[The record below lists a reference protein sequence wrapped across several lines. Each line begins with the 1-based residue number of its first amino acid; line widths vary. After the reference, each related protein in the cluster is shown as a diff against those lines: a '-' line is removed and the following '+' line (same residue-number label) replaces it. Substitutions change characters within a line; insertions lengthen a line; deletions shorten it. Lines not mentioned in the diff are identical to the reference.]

1 MKSLRTF
8 APLALALLV
17 PLLFLKAEPTNEPA
31 HGPES
36 PRPLKALLIAG
47 GCCHD
52 YQSQHEILF
61 KGIQERANVRVDVV
75 WTNDRSTNPPLPIFD
90 NPDWAKGYD
99 VIIHDECAA
108 ANKDLKIMES
118 ILKVHKTIPAVH
130 LHCAVHS
137 FRNGTDQWSKHLG
150 LHSTG
155 HGPQKPL
162 SIEYLNPEHPIT
174 KTLKNWVTENE
185 ELYNNHQIFD
195 AEPLALATQNVGDK
209 ENTAIVAWTNTKQ
222 GAPSFSTT
230 VGHNNATVEDPRYLD
245 LVTRG
250 LLWACGKLNDDYLT
264 PYTGSNLV
272 TEMKAVEAK
281 PTTSFGK
288 PPKDAIMVTVT
299 AKSVQESA
307 GHSPW
312 KAIDGDETTRWTGNG
327 AEMPNW
333 LQLEFEKP
341 ATLTGA
347 EILWEKRDQW
357 YQYKIESSLDGETWV
372 MAYDGSKNERK
383 SDTKDSFDVKEI
395 KFLRVTVLKQ
405 EQGLWP
411 AFWEIKLTGPK
422 GPLKLFPILNKE
434 EARQA
439 KPVDGTGLEQ
449 SGNIKPR
456 IVKLTAAEEDEILKD
471 TTVPEGFT
479 KTLFAPWQTANYAVY
494 VAASPGGDLYVSSD
508 GNGSLGR
515 QPGRGRVL
523 RLRDNDNDGRA
534 DEVTEFVRDI
544 DSPRGL
550 IWDHDRLYL
559 LHPPHI
565 SVFFDR
571 DGDGVAEESKRLI
584 SDIAFGFKDRP
595 ADHTTNGLEMGI
607 DGWIYIAGGDFGFM
621 KATGTDGRTLQHRG
635 GGVIRFR
642 PDGSGLEIFSTGTRN
657 ILGTPMSPTL
667 DMFAR
672 DNTNDGGGWDI
683 RFHHFTGLSDHG
695 YPRLYKNFEKEHIHP
710 LADYGGGSGC
720 GSVYISEPG
729 FPDEWNNAPF
739 TCDWGRQGSFR
750 HTVSPYGATF
760 KETAEPA
767 PFIKMDRP
775 TDADVDGM
783 SAVYQASWKGPATF
797 NWAGPDQ
804 GYIVR
809 VTPKGYK
816 PEPMPDFEKMTDA
829 DLVSAIKSPSHI
841 RRLAVQRT
849 ILRRAES
856 VTTNQ
861 SLLAIAADDSTSLE
875 VRVAALYAVTQRGI
889 GSENSM
895 RIVKSVLTS
904 LEKSETMAPFFTRA
918 YGDMALDLVT
928 QGKAT
933 PLLDEFFKWGL
944 ELKDP
949 RRLLEAIVS
958 AARQNKI
965 EMAPAIANHLSSS
978 DPVIVHTAYRAL
990 AKMGAHEAAFAKID
1004 SDDIDTRKA
1013 AAWALMRMHKVE
1025 VVDGLLECL
1034 ASEKDLEKRR
1044 PILSSLARLYHKEGE
1059 WKGDSWG
1066 TRPDTRGPYYEPVT
1080 WEQSERILN
1089 ALKATLDTAPAEEAA
1104 FIVEKLNKNRIQ
1116 SDEALNR
1123 IIELASTDDTLIP
1136 AAIAQIAASGEVP
1149 AQALPLIIKGARNPQ
1164 TPPDALFNAV
1174 SILVKSDDQAALPA
1188 VLTALTTLQN
1198 AKGFGKDYDAARGEF
1213 LNAPKLENHHLILE
1227 KIAAEQ
1233 PDTPDGQWASM
1244 AVLQLASRKDGSP
1257 ESREMSLK
1265 AIDVAWADPK
1275 QRLALIKAATDLR
1288 NPILNDQIAI
1298 ALSDPDAAVAKAAK
1312 AAANRLKIQAPG
1324 EDKTPKIAT
1333 LKTPD
1338 AIAQVTQHKGD
1349 AALGQAVFAR
1359 ATCNACHTVSQAEA
1373 QKGPYLG
1380 NITETYRRKELAE
1393 SILDP
1398 NKTIAQGFATNVF
1411 SLKDGKGFVGF
1422 VTDES
1427 GDSVTIRD
1435 IASAEHSFQKSEIK
1449 DRSTLPTSLMP
1460 PGLMTGFTVHEM
1472 ASLLDYLES
1481 LAKK

>member
-1 MKSLRTF
+1 MKSFRTL
-8 APLALALLV
+8 APLALALLA
-17 PLLFLKAEPTNEPA
+17 PLLFLKAEPTNEPPA
-31 HGPES
+31 P

-52 YQSQHEILF
+52 YKAQHEILF

-75 WTNDRSTNPPLPIFD
+75 WTNDRSTNPPLPIYD
-90 NPDWAKGYD
+90 DPNWAAGYD
-99 VIIHDECAA
+99 IIIHDECAA
-108 ANKDLKIMES
+108 SNTDLKIMES

-130 LHCAVHS
+130 LHCAMHS
-137 FRNGTDQWSKHLG
+137 FRNGTDKWPKHLG

-155 HGPQKPL
+155 HGPQLPL
-162 SIEYLNPEHPIT
+162 AIEYVNPEHPIT
-174 KTLKNWVTENE
+174 KTLENWVTQNE
-185 ELYNNHQIFD
+185 ELYNNREIFD
-195 AEPLALATQNVGDK
+195 AEPLALATQKAGDK
-209 ENTAIVAWTNTKQ
+209 ESTAIVAWTNTKQ

-230 VGHNNATVEDPRYLD
+230 VGHNNYTVEDPRYLD

-250 LLWACGKLNDDYLT
+250 LLWAAGKLNDDYLK

-272 TEMKAVEAK
+272 TEMKGAQPK
-281 PTTSFGK
+281 PQTSFGQ
-288 PPKDAIMVTVT
+288 PPKDATMVKVT
-299 AKSVQESA
+299 AKSVQNSD
-307 GHSPW
+307 GHFPW
-312 KAIDGDETTRWTGNG
+312 KAIDGDEQTRWTGDG
-327 AEMPNW
+327 PSMPNW

-341 ATLTGA
+341 ATITAA

-357 YQYKIESSLDGETWV
+357 YQYKIESSLDGKSWT
-372 MAYDGSKNERK
+372 MAFDGSQNDRR
-383 SDTKDSFDVKEI
+383 SDTRDSFEAKDI
-395 KFLRVTVLKQ
+395 RFLRVTILKQ
-405 EQGLWP
+405 ETGMWP
-411 AFWEIKLTGPK
+411 ALWEIKLTGPK
-422 GPLKLFPILNKE
+422 GPLKLFPLLNKE

-439 KPVDGTGLEQ
+439 KPVDGAGLEN

-456 IVKLTAAEEDEILKD
+456 IVELTPAEEEEILKD
-471 TTVPEGFT
+471 TTVPDGFE
-479 KTLFAPWQTANYAVY
+479 KTLFAPWQSANYPVY

-523 RLRDNDNDGRA
+523 RLRDNDHDGRA

-621 KATGTDGRTLQHRG
+621 NATGSDGRTLQHRG

-672 DNTNDGGGWDI
+672 DNTNDGGGWDV

-750 HTVSPYGATF
+750 HTVTPYGATF
-760 KETAEPA
+760 QETAEPKQ
-767 PFIKMDRP
+767 FIKMNRP
-775 TDADVDGM
+775 TDADIDGM

-816 PEPMPDFEKMTDA
+816 PSPLPDLDKMTNLE
-829 DLVSAIKSPSHI
+829 LVAALESPSHI
-841 RRLAVQRT
+841 RTLAAQRA
-849 ILRRAES
+849 LMRRNPS
-856 VTTNQ
+856 LD
-861 SLLAIAADDSTSLE
+861 LLAPFIIDQSKSLAG
-875 VRVAALYAVTQRGI
+875 RIAALYALPGKFQ
-889 GSENSM
+889 M
-895 RIVKSVLTS
+895 SVAIRFPDGQL
-904 LEKSETMAPFFTRA
+904 
-918 YGDMALDLVT
+918 
-928 QGKAT
+928 
-933 PLLDEFFKWGL
+933 
-944 ELKDP
+944 LKDP
-949 RRLLEAIVS
+949 ILPFYARALGDLSSRDLQMAGILETLVRSDQPRVALEAIVS
-958 AARQNKI
+958 SARANYLRSADGIAAR
-965 EMAPAIANHLSSS
+965 LSDK

-990 AKMGAHEAAFAKID
+990 AKMGAHEAAFSRID
-1004 SDDIDTRKA
+1004 SDDEDTRKA
-1013 AAWALMRMHKVE
+1013 AAWAIMRMHKVE
-1025 VVDGLLECL
+1025 VVDELLKRL
-1034 ASEKDLEKRR
+1034 ASEKDLAKRR
-1044 PILSSLARLYHKEGE
+1044 PIISSLTRLYHKEGE

-1066 TRPDTRGPYYEPVT
+1066 TRPDTRGPYYQPVT

-1089 ALKATLDTAPAEEAA
+1089 ALKATLDTAPAEEAG

-1116 SDEALNR
+1116 SNEALDR
-1123 IIELASTDDTLIP
+1123 IIALASKDDSLID
-1136 AAIAQIAASGEVP
+1136 AAIAQIAAASEAP
-1149 AQALPLIIKGARNPQ
+1149 SSAIPLIIKGARNPKT
-1164 TPPDALFNAV
+1164 TPGALANAV
-1174 SILVKSDDQAALPA
+1174 AILAKSDDKDALPA
-1188 VLTALTTLQN
+1188 ALVALTTLDQ
-1198 AKGFGKDYDAARGEF
+1198 AKGFGKDQGAARDAF

-1233 PDTPDGQWASM
+1233 SATPEGHWASM
-1244 AVLQLASRKDGSP
+1244 AVLQLASRKGGSP

-1265 AIDVAWADPK
+1265 AIDVAWADSK
-1275 QRLALIKAATDLR
+1275 QRLALIKAANDLR
-1288 NPILNDQIAI
+1288 NPVINDRIAI
-1298 ALSDPDAAVAKAAK
+1298 ALSDPDAAVSKAAK
-1312 AAANRLKIQAPG
+1312 EAANRLKIQAPG
-1324 EDKTPKIAT
+1324 EDKTPKIAS
-1333 LKTPD
+1333 LKQDD
-1338 AIAQVTQHKGD
+1338 AIAQVTKHKGD
-1349 AALGQAVFAR
+1349 AALGQAIFAR

-1411 SLKDGKGFVGF
+1411 TLKDGKGFAGF

-1435 IASAEHSFQKSEIK
+1435 IASAVHSFKKSEIK

-1460 PGLMTGFTVHEM
+1460 PGLMAGFSVHEM
-1472 ASLLDYLES
+1472 ASLLDYLEA
-1481 LAKK
+1481 LAKKK